1 MLEHGGNLRQA
12 TLRYGRSDWLDLSTG
27 INPEWYPAPVIADN
41 AWHRLPEPD
50 PALVLAAQAYFGAP
64 LMLPVAGTQAAIQ
77 ALPRLRLPSR
87 VVVAAPSYAEHAH
100 HWAQHGHT
108 LRQVPYDAL
117 DTAVAECDVM
127 VVVNPNNPTGATVPR
142 ERLLG
147 WAAQL
152 SARGGWLI
160 VDEAFGD
167 TALQASVAA
176 AAHGGHHQPGT
187 QRDGRLRTTQS
198 PALPLGPGGGTSG
211 GMPDGMPEGLIVLRS
226 IGKFFGLAGLRLGFV
241 AAQPALLDALAD
253 LLGPWTVSGPAQQ
266 VALAALLDSAW
277 QERMR
282 AQLRASGQRLA
293 SLLAE
298 HGIRSS
304 GCALFQWWPDARAEA
319 FHEHMARQGI
329 WVRLFTNAARGI
341 RLGLPPDEAGWQR
354 LEQALSLWNKEQ
366 Q

>member
-1 MLEHGGNLRQA
+1 MLEHGGNLREAAQ
-12 TLRYGRSDWLDLSTG
+12 RYGRGDWLDLSTG
-27 INPEWYPAPVIADN
+27 INPEWYPAPAIAGN

-50 PALVLAAQAYFGAP
+50 PALALAAQVYYGAQH
-64 LMLPVAGTQAAIQ
+64 MLAVAGTQAAIQ

-117 DTAVAECDVM
+117 DAAVAECEVM
-127 VVVNPNNPTGATVPR
+127 VVVNPNNPTGASVPR
-142 ERLLG
+142 GLLLD
-147 WAAQL
+147 WAARL

-167 TALQASVAA
+167 TEAQTSAA
-176 AAHGGHHQPGT
+176 GT
-187 QRDGRLRTTQS
+187 DAGSAT
-198 PALPLGPGGGTSG
+198 
-211 GMPDGMPEGLIVLRS
+211 PEGLIVLRS
-226 IGKFFGLAGLRLGFV
+226 VGKFFGLAGLRLGFV
-241 AAQPALLDALAD
+241 AARPVLLDALAS

-266 VALAALLDSAW
+266 VALAALQDRAW

-282 AQLRASGQRLA
+282 EQLRASGQRLQA
-293 SLLAE
+293 LLAA

-304 GCALFQWWPDARAEA
+304 GSALFQWWPEARAED

-329 WVRLFTNAARGI
+329 WVRLFTKAARGI

-354 LEQALSLWNKEQ
+354 LELALTLWTKDKQ
-366 Q
+366 